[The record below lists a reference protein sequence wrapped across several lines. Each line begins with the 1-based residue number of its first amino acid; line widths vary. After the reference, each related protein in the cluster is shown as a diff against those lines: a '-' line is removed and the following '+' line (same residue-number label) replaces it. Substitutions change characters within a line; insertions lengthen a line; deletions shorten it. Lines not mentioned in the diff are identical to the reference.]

1 MTESTDRPFDWIAAL
16 AIIFGAAAVIP
27 GIVAVTLT
35 LIYVVARLA

>member
-35 LIYVVARLA
+35 LICVVAALA

>member
-27 GIVAVTLT
+27 GLIAVTLS
-35 LIYVVARLA
+35 LVYVVAELA